1 MPGREGSSAEE
12 QSTYDGAS
20 LGFRVLVSSNGNR
33 YTKTSMTP
41 YASGGRITQE
51 DTGGGAAGVDEIFS
65 NASGALAVGDLVYLA
80 GNDEIALASG
90 IAVTSLATG
99 VVTALISATSSRVRM
114 IGEAAVTREG
124 GGAYT
129 PGNPVYLSATTPGR
143 GTQTPPTSGGVAQMI
158 GFANTTTTVLLG
170 VQTQTAASILATSGS
185 AAVPSIALVDYP
197 TTGLYGAAANTLG
210 FSVGG
215 VAIGTLSGTG
225 LALAVDN
232 ATTSGLAPLLT
243 LTHTATGGAGANGIG
258 ANVVFAAEG
267 AGGTVR
273 AGSVIGR
280 LVDVTAAAELGVGE
294 LVGALAGTLA
304 GAGIRAYA
312 LAAQLTNGLAVVPST
327 NADATNVGVQLI
339 PYATSSSTD
348 IHLSIGGADAG
359 EIRARSNFT
368 FATSAATIGT
378 MLNNTLTLLPN
389 GNGNLN
395 LTVDGTGG
403 INLNPG
409 DAGSGVAIGV
419 DAASKVGFYATAPIA
434 KQTGVLVTAGAIH
447 AALVNLGL
455 IAA

>member
-1 MPGREGSSAEE
+1 
-12 QSTYDGAS
+12 
-20 LGFRVLVSSNGNR
+20 
-33 YTKTSMTP
+33 
-41 YASGGRITQE
+41 
-51 DTGGGAAGVDEIFS
+51 
-65 NASGALAVGDLVYLA
+65 
-80 GNDEIALASG
+80 
-90 IAVTSLATG
+90 
-99 VVTALISATSSRVRM
+99 
-114 IGEAAVTREG
+114 
-124 GGAYT
+124 
-129 PGNPVYLSATTPGR
+129 
-143 GTQTPPTSGGVAQMI
+143 MI

-232 ATTSGLAPLLT
+232 ATTSGLAPLLP